1 MLTVKKVSEI
11 AGISVRTLQYY
22 DKIGLLTP
30 SQRSESGYRLYSES
44 DLSTLKQILLF
55 RELDFPL
62 SDIKNIM
69 QSPGFD
75 RKKALDRQI
84 ELLEIRREHLDN
96 LITFAR
102 GIKMLGVKAVDFSAF
117 NRSKLDE
124 YAKRAKEEWGNTPE
138 YKELAEH
145 EKGRSPEETEKLT
158 EQFMT
163 LFAQLG
169 EMKHLSADAP
179 EVQEKVKKVQ
189 NFITENFY
197 TCTDE
202 IFAGLGKMYACGGE
216 ISENIDKVGGEGTA
230 VFVSRAIDVYC
241 GK

>member
-11 AGISVRTLQYY
+11 AGVSVRTLQYY

-30 SQRSESGYRLYSES
+30 SQRTDSGYRLYSES
-44 DLSTLKQILLF
+44 DLSLLQQILLF
-55 RELDFPL
+55 RELGFPL
-62 SDIKNIM
+62 DDIKNIM

-84 ELLEIRREHLDN
+84 ELLEMKREHLDN
-96 LITFAR
+96 LITFAQ

-117 NRSKLDE
+117 DRSKLDE
-124 YAKRAKEEWGNTPE
+124 YAKRAKEEWGSTPE
-138 YKELAEH
+138 YRELAEH
-145 EKGRSPEETEKLT
+145 EKNRTPEENDKLA
-158 EQFMT
+158 EQFMG

-169 EMKHLSADAP
+169 DMKHLSPDAP
-179 EVQEKVKKVQ
+179 EVQAQIKNIQ
-189 NFITENFY
+189 NFITESFY

-230 VFVSRAIDVYC
+230 VFASRAIEVYC
-241 GK
+241 QK

>member
-22 DKIGLLTP
+22 DKIGLLVP

-62 SDIKNIM
+62 CDIKNIM

-84 ELLEIRREHLDN
+84 ELLEIRREHLDD
-96 LITFAR
+96 LITVAR

-124 YAKRAKEEWGNTPE
+124 YARRAKEEWGNTPE

-169 EMKHLSADAP
+169 EMKHLSVDAP

-189 NFITENFY
+189 DFITENFY

-230 VFVSRAIDVYC
+230 VFVSRAIEVYC

>member
-84 ELLEIRREHLDN
+84 ELLEIRREHLDD

-124 YAKRAKEEWGNTPE
+124 YARRAKEEWGNTPE

-169 EMKHLSADAP
+169 EMKHLSVDAP

-197 TCTDE
+197 NCTDE

-230 VFVSRAIDVYC
+230 VFVSRAIEVYC

>member
-22 DKIGLLTP
+22 DKIGLLTA

-75 RKKALDRQI
+75 RKKALDQQI
-84 ELLEIRREHLDN
+84 ELLEIRREHLDD

-102 GIKMLGVKAVDFSAF
+102 GIKMLGGYCIFL
-117 NRSKLDE
+117 KL
-124 YAKRAKEEWGNTPE
+124 
-138 YKELAEH
+138 
-145 EKGRSPEETEKLT
+145 
-158 EQFMT
+158 
-163 LFAQLG
+163 LG
-169 EMKHLSADAP
+169 
-179 EVQEKVKKVQ
+179 
-189 NFITENFY
+189 
-197 TCTDE
+197 
-202 IFAGLGKMYACGGE
+202 
-216 ISENIDKVGGEGTA
+216 
-230 VFVSRAIDVYC
+230 
-241 GK
+241 